1 MTHPLLQLQ
10 SLGQSPWHDN
20 IRRGLLVNGDL
31 KRMVKDGDITGLTSN
46 PTIFEQAIAN
56 SNDYD
61 EALREL
67 ALKGK
72 NAEEIFDALSID
84 DIREAA
90 DVFAPVYKRTQG
102 LDGYVSIEVSPK
114 YARSTEKTSAEAK
127 RLWKAVNRPN
137 LMIKIPATKEGLPA
151 VEQCISQGINVNVTL
166 IFSLERY
173 YDVTIAHING
183 LAKRAAKKKRVDN
196 VASVA
201 SFFVSRLDTLID
213 GMFDKKITADPLM
226 KKSLEP
232 LMGKAAIAN
241 AKLAYKIF
249 QERYEGKAFAE
260 LAASGAQAQRVL
272 WASTSTK
279 NPKYVDTI
287 YVDNL
292 IGPHT
297 VNTMPPATI
306 KVFKDHGKA
315 EITLTQNVQEASD
328 FMDTL
333 AEAGVNMTEVTQK
346 LEDDGVAAFFKS
358 FDSLLKV
365 IEVRRQ
371 AEIVNARTSLSLTA
385 EQRKLY
391 EAALARVDG
400 EKIPTR
406 LWAKDSTIWKP
417 TELSHQN
424 EIKIRMGWLTVISDM
439 RNEIPNL
446 QPHSASLRG
455 QSSLISDLK
464 KEKFTHALILGM
476 GGSSL
481 APEVFRETFGVA
493 KGGMDVGVLDSTD
506 PASVQAALKRSKPEK
521 TLYIVSSKSG
531 GTIEVMSFFK
541 FFYEKVKAVKGEKAG
556 ENFIAI
562 TDPDT
567 SLEKLAK
574 EKSFR
579 RVFLNPPDIGGR
591 YSALSLFGLVPAA
604 LLGIDVG
611 KLLDRASEMSIA
623 SSGSAAAARNAGAML
638 GALMGA
644 LGRDKVTLITSDKIS
659 SFGYW
664 VEQLIAESTGK
675 EGRSIVPIEGEPL
688 GEAKAYGKDRLFVYL
703 RLNKKYDAL
712 VEKLRRAKH
721 PVMQIDLRD
730 AYDLGAEFLR
740 WEIATAI
747 ASWFIKVNPFDQP
760 NVQEAKDIT
769 QKILG
774 DAANGIPPAEPS
786 VPVDRRDFQT
796 RLNLHLKQIKK
807 GDYVALNAFIT
818 RTPKTEKA
826 LKAIRQT
833 IRDKHKVATTV
844 GYGPRFLHS
853 TGQLH
858 KGGGDN
864 IVVIQFT
871 APPLADAAIPDETF
885 SFGNLIAA
893 QALGDFQS
901 LKSRGRRI
909 LRVELSEKYENDL
922 AKIALILAGKKTRR

>member
-20 IRRGLLVNGDL
+20 IRRGLLVNGEL
-31 KRMVKDGDITGLTSN
+31 RRMVKDGDITGLTSN

-56 SNDYD
+56 SSDYD

-72 NAEEIFDALSID
+72 NAEEIFDVFSIE
-84 DIREAA
+84 DIRDAA
-90 DVFAPVYKRTQG
+90 DVFAPVYKRTKG

-114 YARSTEKTSAEAK
+114 YARSTEKTISEAR

-151 VEQCISQGINVNVTL
+151 VEQCISEGINVNVTL

-173 YDVTIAHING
+173 YDVTVAHING

-196 VASVA
+196 IASVA

-213 GMFDKKITADPLM
+213 GMFEKKIAADPLM
-226 KKSLEP
+226 NKSLEP

-260 LAASGAQAQRVL
+260 LASSGAQAQRVL

-306 KVFKDHGKA
+306 KAFKDHGKA
-315 EITLTQNVQEASD
+315 EITLTKDVQEASNL
-328 FMDTL
+328 MDQL

-365 IEVRRQ
+365 IEARRQ
-371 AEIVNARTSLSLTA
+371 AEIVNARTSVSLTP
-385 EQRKLY
+385 EQRKMY

-439 RNEIPNL
+439 RNEISNL
-446 QPHSASLRG
+446 Q
-455 QSSLISDLK
+455 SLISEVK
-464 KEKFTHALILGM
+464 AAKFTHALLLGM

-481 APEVFRETFGVA
+481 APEVLRETFGVA
-493 KGGMDVGVLDSTD
+493 KGGIDVGVLDSTD

-541 FFYEKVKAVKGEKAG
+541 FFYEKVKAVKGERAG

-574 EKSFR
+574 EKNFR

-611 KLLDRASEMSIA
+611 KLLYRASEMSIA
-623 SSGSAAAARNAGAML
+623 SSGSTAAGRNAGAMP

-675 EGRSIVPIEGEPL
+675 EGRGIVPIEGEPL
-688 GEAKAYGKDRLFVYL
+688 VDAKVYGKDRLFVHL
-703 RLNKKYDAL
+703 RLNKKQDAA

-721 PVMQIDLRD
+721 PVMQINLRD

-747 ASWFIKVNPFDQP
+747 VSWFIKVNPFDQP

-769 QKILG
+769 KKILG
-774 DAANGIPPAEPS
+774 NAANGIPPADPS
-786 VPVDRRDFQT
+786 VPVDRRDFLT

-826 LKAIRQT
+826 LKAIRQAL
-833 IRDKHKVATTV
+833 RDKYKVATTV

-871 APPLADAAIPDETF
+871 APPASDAAIPDETF
-885 SFGNLIAA
+885 SFGTLIAA

-909 LRVELSEKYENDL
+909 LRVELSEKCENDL
-922 AKIALILAGKKTRR
+922 AKIAKMLV

>member
-20 IRRGLLVNGDL
+20 IRRGLLVNGEL
-31 KRMVKDGDITGLTSN
+31 RSMVKDGDITGLTSN

-56 SNDYD
+56 SNDYN

-72 NAEEIFDALSID
+72 NAEEIFDVLSID
-84 DIREAA
+84 DIRDAA
-90 DVFAPVYKRTQG
+90 DVFAPVYKRTKG

-114 YARSTEKTSAEAK
+114 HARNTEKTIIEAK
-127 RLWKAVNRPN
+127 RLWKTVNRPN

-151 VEQCISQGINVNVTL
+151 IEECISQGINVNVTL

-173 YDVTIAHING
+173 YDVTVAHING

-196 VASVA
+196 IASVA

-213 GMFDKKITADPLM
+213 GMFDKKIAADPMM

-249 QERYEGKAFAE
+249 QERYEGKAFAG

-306 KVFKDHGKA
+306 KAFKDHGKA
-315 EITLTQNVQEASD
+315 EVTLTKDVQGAGD
-328 FMDTL
+328 LMDKL
-333 AEAGVNMTEVTQK
+333 AEASINMTEVTQK

-371 AEIVNARTSLSLTA
+371 AEILNARTSLSLTP
-385 EQRKLY
+385 EQRKIY
-391 EAALARVDG
+391 EAALARVDS

-446 QPHSASLRG
+446 Q
-455 QSSLISDLK
+455 SLIIDLK
-464 KEKFTHALILGM
+464 KAKFTHALLLGM

-481 APEVFRETFGVA
+481 APEVLRETFGVA
-493 KGGMDVGVLDSTD
+493 KGGIEVGVLDSTD

-541 FFYEKVKAVKGEKAG
+541 FFYEKVKAVKGERAG

-574 EKSFR
+574 EKNFR
-579 RVFLNPPDIGGR
+579 RIFSNPPDIGGR

-623 SSGSAAAARNAGAML
+623 SSGSTAAARNAGAML

-644 LGRDKVTLITSDKIS
+644 LGRDKVSLITSDKIS

-675 EGRSIVPIEGEPL
+675 EGRGIVPIEGEPL
-688 GEAKAYGKDRLFVYL
+688 GDAKAYGKDRLFVYL
-703 RLNKKYDAL
+703 RLNKKQDAA

-747 ASWFIKVNPFDQP
+747 ACWFIKVNPFDQP

-774 DAANGIPPAEPS
+774 DAANGIPPADPS
-786 VPVDRRDFQT
+786 IPVDRRDFPT

-818 RTPKTEKA
+818 RTPKTKKA
-826 LKAIRQT
+826 LKAIRT
-833 IRDKHKVATTV
+833 AIRNKYKAATTV

-864 IVVIQFT
+864 IVLIQFT
-871 APPLADAAIPDETF
+871 APPASDAAIPDETF
-885 SFGNLIAA
+885 SFGTLITA

-901 LKSRGRRI
+901 LKSRNKRI
-909 LRVELSEKYENDL
+909 LRVELGENYEGDL
-922 AKIALILAGKKTRR
+922 TKIAKMLAGKRTLR

>member
-10 SLGQSPWHDN
+10 ALGQSPWHDN
-20 IRRGLLVNGDL
+20 IRRGLLVSGEL

-56 SNDYD
+56 SADYD
-61 EALREL
+61 DALRVL

-72 NAEEIFDALSID
+72 NAEEIFDMLAIE
-84 DIREAA
+84 DIRAAA
-90 DVFAPVYKRTQG
+90 DVFAPVYKRTKG

-114 YARSTEKTSAEAK
+114 FARDTKKTIAEAR

-137 LMIKIPATKEGLPA
+137 LMIKIPATQEGLPA
-151 VEQCISQGINVNVTL
+151 IEQCISEGISVNVTL

-173 YDVTIAHING
+173 YDVTLAHING
-183 LAKRAAKKKRVDN
+183 LAQRAAKGKRVDN
-196 VASVA
+196 IASVA

-213 GMFDKKITADPLM
+213 GMFNKRIEANPTLKD
-226 KKSLEP
+226 SLEP

-249 QERYEGKAFAE
+249 QERYEGSAFAD
-260 LAASGAQAQRVL
+260 LRTLKAQPQRVL

-279 NPKYVDTI
+279 NPKYPDTI
-287 YVDNL
+287 YVNNL
-292 IGPHT
+292 IGAHT

-306 KVFKDHGKA
+306 KAFKDHGVA
-315 EITLTQNVQEASD
+315 EITLTKGIKEANEL
-328 FMDTL
+328 MDQL
-333 AEAGVNMTEVTQK
+333 PKVGVNMNEVTQK

-371 AEIVNARTSLSLTA
+371 AELVNARTTTHLA
-385 EQRKLY
+385 PPQQKMF
-391 EAALARVDG
+391 EAALTRIEN
-400 EKIPTR
+400 EKIVTR
-406 LWAKDSTIWKP
+406 LWEKDSTIWKANDP
-417 TELSHQN
+417 AHQA
-424 EIKIRMGWLTVISDM
+424 EIKIRMDWLNVDTEM
-439 RNEIPNL
+439 RSEIG
-446 QPHSASLRG
+446 A
-455 QSSLISDLK
+455 LK
-464 KEKFTHALILGM
+464 SFAAEIKKAKFTHALLLGM

-481 APEVFRETFGVA
+481 APEVLRKTFGVA
-493 KGGMDVGVLDSTD
+493 KNGIDVGVLDSTD

-531 GTIEVMSFFK
+531 GTVEVMSFFK
-541 FFYEKVKAVKGEKAG
+541 FFYGKVKAAKGERAG

-567 SLEKLAK
+567 SLGALAK
-574 EKSFR
+574 EKNFR
-579 RVFLNPPDIGGR
+579 RIFINPPNIGGR

-604 LLGIDVG
+604 LLGMDVE
-611 KLLDRASEMSIA
+611 KLLNRVNDMSIA
-623 SSGSAAAARNAGAML
+623 ASAATPARHNEGAIL
-638 GALMGA
+638 GALLGGI
-644 LGRDKVTLITSDKIS
+644 GRDKITLITSDRIS
-659 SFGYW
+659 TFGYW

-675 EGRSIVPIEGEPL
+675 EGRGIVPVEGETL
-688 GEAKAYGKDRLFVYL
+688 GTAYGKDRLFVYL
-703 RLNKKYDAL
+703 RLNNKYDAL
-712 VEKLRRAKH
+712 VAKLRRAKH

-730 AYDLGAEFLR
+730 TYDLGAEFLR
-740 WEIATAI
+740 WELATAI
-747 ASWFIKVNPFDQP
+747 ASWLIDVDPFDQP
-760 NVQEAKDIT
+760 NVQEAKDKT
-769 QKILG
+769 KIILA
-774 DAANGIPPAEPS
+774 DAANGIPAADPS
-786 VPVDRRDFQT
+786 IPVDRRDFLT
-796 RLNLHLKQIKK
+796 RLNFHLKTIKP

-826 LKAIRQT
+826 LKT
-833 IRDKHKVATTV
+833 IRTVIRDSYKAATTV

-871 APPLADAAIPDETF
+871 APPVSDAAIPDEKF
-885 SFGNLIAA
+885 SFGTLIAA

-901 LKSRGRRI
+901 LKSRNKRI
-909 LRVELSEKYENDL
+909 LRVELGVKYENDL
-922 AKIALILAGKKTRR
+922 AKIAKMLTAKKRRK

>member
-10 SLGQSPWHDN
+10 ALGQSPWHDN

-72 NAEEIFDALSID
+72 NAEEIFDVFSIE
-84 DIREAA
+84 DIRDAA
-90 DVFAPVYKRTQG
+90 DVFAPVYKRTKG

-114 YARSTEKTSAEAK
+114 YARNTEKTILEAR

-151 VEQCISQGINVNVTL
+151 VEECISEGINVNVTL

-173 YDVTIAHING
+173 YDVTVAHING

-213 GMFDKKITADPLM
+213 GMFEKKIGTDPLM

-279 NPKYVDTI
+279 NPKYPDTI

-292 IGPHT
+292 IGPYT

-306 KVFKDHGKA
+306 KAFKDHGKA
-315 EITLTQNVQEASD
+315 EITLTQDVQEASD
-328 FMDTL
+328 HIDRL

-346 LEDDGVAAFFKS
+346 LEDDGVASFFKS

-371 AEIVNARTSLSLTA
+371 TELLDARTSVSLTP
-385 EQRKLY
+385 EQRKVY
-391 EAALARVDG
+391 EAALARVDS

-424 EIKIRMGWLTVISDM
+424 EIQIRMGWLTVISDM
-439 RNEIPNL
+439 RNEISNL
-446 QPHSASLRG
+446 QSLV
-455 QSSLISDLK
+455 IDLK
-464 KEKFTHALILGM
+464 KAKFTHALLLGM

-481 APEVFRETFGVA
+481 APEVLRQTFGVA
-493 KGGMDVGVLDSTD
+493 KGGIDVGVLDSTD

-541 FFYEKVKAVKGEKAG
+541 FFYEKVKAIKGDKAG

-562 TDPDT
+562 TDPNT
-567 SLEKLAK
+567 SLEKFAK
-574 EKSFR
+574 ENKFR
-579 RVFLNPPDIGGR
+579 RIFSNPPDIGGR

-611 KLLDRASEMSIA
+611 KLLDRANEMSIA
-623 SSGSAAAARNAGAML
+623 SSGSTTAARNAGAML

-659 SFGYW
+659 TFGYW
-664 VEQLIAESTGK
+664 IEQLIAESTGK
-675 EGRSIVPIEGEPL
+675 EGRGIVPIEGEPL
-688 GEAKAYGKDRLFVYL
+688 GDARVYGKDRLFVYL
-703 RLNKKYDAL
+703 RLNKKRDAA

-730 AYDLGAEFLR
+730 AHDLGAEFLR

-760 NVQEAKDIT
+760 NVQEAKDAT

-774 DAANGIPPAEPS
+774 DAANGIPPADPC
-786 VPVDRRDFQT
+786 VPVDRRDFLT

-826 LKAIRQT
+826 LTAIRQA
-833 IRDKHKVATTV
+833 IRDKYKVATTV

-864 IVVIQFT
+864 VVVIQFT
-871 APPLADAAIPDETF
+871 APPASDAAIPDETF
-885 SFGNLIAA
+885 SFGTLIAA

-901 LKSRGRRI
+901 LQARGRRI
-909 LRVELSEKYENDL
+909 LRIELGVQYESDL
-922 AKIALILAGKKTRR
+922 AKVAKMLTKKK

>member
-1 MTHPLLQLQ
+1 MVHPLLQLQ

-20 IRRGLLVNGDL
+20 IRRGLLVNGEL
-31 KRMVKDGDITGLTSN
+31 RRMVKDGDITGLTSN

-72 NAEEIFDALSID
+72 NAEEIFDVLSID
-84 DIREAA
+84 DIRNAA
-90 DVFAPVYKRTQG
+90 DVFTPVYKRTKG

-114 YARSTEKTSAEAK
+114 FARNTQKTISEAK

-151 VEQCISQGINVNVTL
+151 VEECISEGINVNVTL

-173 YDVTIAHING
+173 YDVTVAHING

-196 VASVA
+196 IASVA

-213 GMFDKKITADPLM
+213 GMFEKKIGADPLM

-260 LAASGAQAQRVL
+260 LKSLGAQAQRVL

-306 KVFKDHGKA
+306 KAFKEHGKA
-315 EITLTQNVQEASD
+315 EITLTQDVQEASD
-328 FMDTL
+328 HIDTL
-333 AEAGVNMTEVTQK
+333 AEADVNMIEVTQK

-371 AEIVNARTSLSLTA
+371 AELLNARASVSLTP
-385 EQRKLY
+385 EQRKVY

-406 LWAKDSTIWKP
+406 LWAKDSMIWKP

-424 EIKIRMGWLTVISDM
+424 EIKIRMGWLTVINDM
-439 RNEIPNL
+439 RNELANL
-446 QPHSASLRG
+446 Q
-455 QSSLISDLK
+455 SLIIDLK
-464 KEKFTHALILGM
+464 KEKFTHALLLGM

-541 FFYEKVKAVKGEKAG
+541 FFYEKVYAVKGERAG

-562 TDPDT
+562 TDPET

-574 EKSFR
+574 EKNFR

-611 KLLDRASEMSIA
+611 KLLDRANEISVA
-623 SSGSAAAARNAGAML
+623 SSGSATAARNAGAML

-659 SFGYW
+659 TFGYW

-675 EGRSIVPIEGEPL
+675 EGRGIVPIEGEPL
-688 GEAKAYGKDRLFVYL
+688 GDAKTYGKDRLFVYL
-703 RLNKKYDAL
+703 RLNKKYDA
-712 VEKLRRAKH
+712 VVAKLRRAKH
-721 PVMQIDLRD
+721 PLMQIDLRD

-769 QKILG
+769 KKILG
-774 DAANGIPPAEPS
+774 DAANGIPPADPS
-786 VPVDRRDFQT
+786 IPVGRRDFLT

-826 LKAIRQT
+826 LKTIRQA
-833 IRDKHKVATTV
+833 IRDKYKVATTV

-864 IVVIQFT
+864 VVLIQFT
-871 APPLADAAIPDETF
+871 APPASDAAIPAEAF
-885 SFGNLIAA
+885 SFGTLIAA

-901 LKSRGRRI
+901 LQARGRRI
-909 LRVELSEKYENDL
+909 LRVELSENYESDLVKL
-922 AKIALILAGKKTRR
+922 AKMLASE

>member
-72 NAEEIFDALSID
+72 NAEEIFDVLSID
-84 DIREAA
+84 DIRNAA
-90 DVFAPVYKRTQG
+90 DVFAPIYKRSKG

-114 YARSTEKTSAEAK
+114 YARSTDKTISEAK

-151 VEQCISQGINVNVTL
+151 VEECISEGINVNVTL

-173 YDVTIAHING
+173 YDVTVAHING
-183 LAKRAAKKKRVDN
+183 LVKRAAKNKRVDN

-213 GMFDKKITADPLM
+213 GIFEKKIGTDPLM

-249 QERYEGKAFAE
+249 QERYEGNAFAE

-306 KVFKDHGKA
+306 KAFKDHGKA
-315 EITLTQNVQEASD
+315 EITLTQDVQEASD
-328 FMDTL
+328 HIDRL

-365 IEVRRQ
+365 IEARRQ
-371 AEIVNARTSLSLTA
+371 AELVNARASVSLTP
-385 EQRKLY
+385 EQHKLY

-406 LWAKDSTIWKP
+406 LWAKDSMIWKP

-424 EIKIRMGWLTVISDM
+424 EIKSRMGWLTVISDM
-439 RNEIPNL
+439 RNEISNL
-446 QPHSASLRG
+446 Q
-455 QSSLISDLK
+455 SLISDLK
-464 KEKFTHALILGM
+464 KEKFTQALLLGM

-493 KGGMDVGVLDSTD
+493 KAGIDVGVLDSTD

-541 FFYEKVKAVKGEKAG
+541 FFYEKVHAVKGERAG

-562 TDPDT
+562 TDPAT
-567 SLEKLAK
+567 SLEKFAK
-574 EKSFR
+574 EKNFR

-611 KLLDRASEMSIA
+611 KLLDRANEMSIA
-623 SSGSAAAARNAGAML
+623 SSGSTAAGRNAGAML

-675 EGRSIVPIEGEPL
+675 EGRGIVPIEGEPL
-688 GEAKAYGKDRLFVYL
+688 GDTKAYGKDRLFVYL
-703 RLNKKYDAL
+703 RLNKKQDAA
-712 VEKLRRAKH
+712 VAKLRRAKH

-747 ASWFIKVNPFDQP
+747 ACWFIKVNPFDQP

-774 DAANGIPPAEPS
+774 EAANGIPPADPS
-786 VPVDRRDFQT
+786 VPVDRRDFLT
-796 RLNLHLKQIKK
+796 RFNLHLKQIKK
-807 GDYVALNAFIT
+807 GDYVALHAFMA

-826 LKAIRQT
+826 LKTIRQA
-833 IRDKHKVATTV
+833 IRDKYKTATTV

-858 KGGGDN
+858 KGGSDN
-864 IVVIQFT
+864 VVVIQFT
-871 APPLADAAIPDETF
+871 APPASDAAIPDETF
-885 SFGNLIAA
+885 SFGTLIAA

-901 LKSRGRRI
+901 LHARGRRI
-909 LRVELSEKYENDL
+909 LRVELSENYESDL
-922 AKIALILAGKKTRR
+922 AKMAKRLAGKK